1 MKKISLTEEMDILM
15 KNLFPLNRGLVSKN
29 NLISLQKIK
38 KIIKN
43 LKILSVKSGT
53 KVFDWKI
60 PKEWIIKDGYIKSFK
75 NKKILD
81 FKKNNLHVATNSIPV
96 NKIIKIKYLKR
107 KIFYSENSKSSI
119 PYRTIYY
126 KKDWGFCATKKQYQD
141 ITKHKKLKVKIE
153 SKFKNGNLNIGELV
167 IKGKSKKEFLIS
179 TYICHPSLANDNL
192 SGIILTTFLSRYLSK
207 KKNYWTYRIVFLPE
221 TIGAITYL
229 KLREREINKNVIGG
243 FNISCVGGK
252 ENFSFKESFN
262 SKHFLNYLVEK
273 YFKRKKMKIKKYNF
287 DINGSDE
294 RQYSSKGFGINIVS
308 IFKGKYYDYKQYHT
322 SADNLKYVNAS
333 NILKT
338 YLVYKDLINLL
349 EKQRLFKSTKTKG
362 ELMLNK
368 YNLDRDTGGS
378 FLPNRTKKSVSEIV
392 LWINYLMDGT
402 LNLEQ
407 ISEKMSLDKKYLEN
421 LILLLLKKKI
431 LKKL

>member
-1 MKKISLTEEMDILM
+1 MFDRGNGYLNE
-15 KNLFPLNRGLVSKN
+15 NLFPLNRGLVSKN
-29 NLISLQKIK
+29 NLISLKKIK

-60 PKEWIIKDGYIKSFK
+60 PKEWIIKNGYIKSFK

-207 KKNYWTYRIVFLPE
+207 KK
-221 TIGAITYL
+221 
-229 KLREREINKNVIGG
+229 KL
-243 FNISCVGGK
+243 
-252 ENFSFKESFN
+252 
-262 SKHFLNYLVEK
+262 L
-273 YFKRKKMKIKKYNF
+273 
-287 DINGSDE
+287 
-294 RQYSSKGFGINIVS
+294 
-308 IFKGKYYDYKQYHT
+308 
-322 SADNLKYVNAS
+322 
-333 NILKT
+333 
-338 YLVYKDLINLL
+338 DL
-349 EKQRLFKSTKTKG
+349 
-362 ELMLNK
+362 
-368 YNLDRDTGGS
+368 
-378 FLPNRTKKSVSEIV
+378 
-392 LWINYLMDGT
+392 
-402 LNLEQ
+402 
-407 ISEKMSLDKKYLEN
+407 
-421 LILLLLKKKI
+421 
-431 LKKL
+431 